1 MRIEKDELFPQTE
14 QPKIVIIEKPILLV
28 ADQLTTP
35 TLSDWINVIA
45 SGITIW
51 LGAKEINKQNR
62 RRRR

>member
-1 MRIEKDELFPQTE
+1 VRIEKDELFPQSE
-14 QPKIVIIEKPILLV
+14 QPKIVIEKPILLV
-28 ADQLTTP
+28 ADKPTTP

-51 LGAKEINKQNR
+51 LGAKEIIKQNR